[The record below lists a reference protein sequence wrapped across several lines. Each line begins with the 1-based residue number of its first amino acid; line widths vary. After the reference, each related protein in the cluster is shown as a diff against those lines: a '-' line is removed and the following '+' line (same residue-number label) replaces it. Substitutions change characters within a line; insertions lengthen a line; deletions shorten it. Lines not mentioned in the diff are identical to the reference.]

1 MAAVPNAL
9 KLLLLLHRSP
19 QSGEV
24 QLITAWKTPSISRG
38 KTSPSK
44 LLSAQCGCLWQ
55 RLMGLR
61 CSGGLFFPFHTL
73 PKPFIGVF
81 LIEAACLGLEF
92 FPLPWN
98 FCCTLS
104 PMCAEAVPDPINAEF
119 YVLDSSKRSC
129 SGLPPPCLAPALRS
143 LLSSHPFICHSH
155 ELSAAECHNCQE
167 ARAVMQH
174 LAGDFCLPPSL
185 CSFFFHASPPVA
197 AAAVSG

>member
-9 KLLLLLHRSP
+9 KLLLHRSP

-38 KTSPSK
+38 KTSPSE

-55 RLMGLR
+55 RLMGLW

-98 FCCTLS
+98 SCCTLS

-119 YVLDSSKRSC
+119 YVLESCKCSC
-129 SGLPPPCLAPALRS
+129 SGLPPPCLAPLRS
-143 LLSSHPFICHSH
+143 LLSSRRFSAGSLHI
-155 ELSAAECHNCQE
+155 LSSVTAMSSQLLNATTTRSQSSD
-167 ARAVMQH
+167 ATPGR
-174 LAGDFCLPPSL
+174 
-185 CSFFFHASPPVA
+185 
-197 AAAVSG
+197 